1 MNPCSKSTAARGC
14 RPVGGSSLNG
24 AVSAAS
30 MLCTMA
36 TMADAPG
43 KPPEIQLQI
52 QLDDD
57 VASGQYVNMALVNHT
72 ETEFTLDFIY
82 VQPQQPRAKVRSRI
96 ITNPKH
102 MKRLFMAMQDNLA
115 KFEARFGPIEVKD
128 GDVPVH

>member
-1 MNPCSKSTAARGC
+1 
-14 RPVGGSSLNG
+14 
-24 AVSAAS
+24 
-30 MLCTMA
+30 
-36 TMADAPG
+36 MADTPG

-57 VASGQYVNMALVNHT
+57 VANGQYCNMALVNHS

-102 MKRLFMAMQDNLA
+102 MKRLFMAIQENLA
-115 KFEARFGPIEVKD
+115 KYEARFGPIELLD
-128 GDVPVH
+128 PDTPVH

>member
-1 MNPCSKSTAARGC
+1 
-14 RPVGGSSLNG
+14 
-24 AVSAAS
+24 
-30 MLCTMA
+30 
-36 TMADAPG
+36 MADTP
-43 KPPEIQLQI
+43 KPAEIQLQI
-52 QLDDD
+52 QLDEDI
-57 VASGQYVNMALVNHT
+57 ALGHYCNMALVNHT

-82 VQPQQPRAKVRSRI
+82 VQPQQPKAKVRSRI